1 MSVFLIQ
8 FYFFIISFSED
19 EQEDV
24 EDEDAKRGR
33 WNTNQSYTL
42 NPFMKKYFTRSILPF
57 QIWYSYYF
65 FSQFMDGDEKLDT
78 DTMAA
83 VDMDAVMDV
92 NMGMDAVTVSV

>member
-1 MSVFLIQ
+1 MQ
-8 FYFFIISFSED
+8 FYFYLISFCQD

-33 WNTNQSYTL
+33 WNANHSYTL
-42 NPFMKKYFTRSILPF
+42 NLFMKKYFRRSFFLPF
-57 QIWYSYYF
+57 QIWYSYCF

-83 VDMDAVMDV
+83 VDMDALMDV
-92 NMGMDAVTVSV
+92 NMGMDAALLSVSV